1 MHVKIKISWTKLMII
16 EIVLYF
22 FFQAPS
28 SYYVGIL
35 IFLNVQNESCSHQ
48 IIFIENE
55 KISQKILFVTVCV
68 HTHCQKMV
76 RKMKILKFLFAILN
90 HHISDYYHAKFGQ
103 NRRKKFSDFFRPFL
117 DHCAAKKIFS
127 PILTKF
133 CVVIV
138 KNMVIQNIKKIF

>member
-103 NRRKKFSDFFRPFL
+103 NRRKKIFGLFPPIFGPLCSQKNFFSDF
-117 DHCAAKKIFS
+117 DE
-127 PILTKF
+127 ILRGNSQKYGRS
-133 CVVIV
+133 
-138 KNMVIQNIKKIF
+138 K

>member
-68 HTHCQKMV
+68 HTHLV
-76 RKMKILKFLFAILN
+76 RKWSEKWKFQNFFLLFWTTIFLTITTQNFVKI
-90 HHISDYYHAKFGQ
+90 GE
-103 NRRKKFSDFFRPFL
+103 
-117 DHCAAKKIFS
+117 KIFLAAQWS
-127 PILTKF
+127 KNGQKKSENFFSLILTKF
-133 CVVIV
+133 GMVIV
-138 KNMVIQNIKKIF
+138 KNMVIQNI